1 MRTVEDVLEEIT
13 DLDGQDDKAAFEKFL
28 EVAGI
33 GKNSGD
39 DFIYITGLLNAAAL
53 ACKMGNYDLCLKIS
67 NDARDVD
74 EEIWT
79 NYLGEN
85 HMQEMLAKLSE
96 AGAFD

>member
-1 MRTVEDVLEEIT
+1 MRTVEDVLGEIT

-33 GKNSGD
+33 GKDSGD
-39 DFIYITGLLNAAAL
+39 DFTYVTGLLNAAAL

-67 NDARDVD
+67 DDAREAD

-79 NYLGEN
+79 DYLEEQ